1 MTTSAK
7 GHTLRDKAAVRWT
20 VLIMI
25 ALTMLFAYMFVDVLS
40 PLKTQLDQVLGWNS
54 TVFGTY
60 AGSEFFVNVF
70 LLFLIFAGIIL
81 DKMGVRF
88 TAILSGSLMVIG
100 AGIKVYALSSAF
112 NAGAFPYDLLAGW
125 FPNFPPSAALAC
137 AGFAIFGMGTEMGG
151 VTVSRAIVKWFTG
164 YELAMAMGIEM
175 AIARLGVFAVFQT
188 SPRINQWMVNKLGV
202 SEGLDALQTV
212 QAPVLF
218 VFILLCIGLFLY
230 LIYGVLDRK
239 LETP

>member
-70 LLFLIFAGIIL
+70 LLFL
-81 DKMGVRF
+81 
-88 TAILSGSLMVIG
+88 LS
-100 AGIKVYALSSAF
+100 
-112 NAGAFPYDLLAGW
+112 
-125 FPNFPPSAALAC
+125 
-137 AGFAIFGMGTEMGG
+137 
-151 VTVSRAIVKWFTG
+151 
-164 YELAMAMGIEM
+164 
-175 AIARLGVFAVFQT
+175 
-188 SPRINQWMVNKLGV
+188 
-202 SEGLDALQTV
+202 
-212 QAPVLF
+212 
-218 VFILLCIGLFLY
+218 
-230 LIYGVLDRK
+230 LIHI
-239 LETP
+239 